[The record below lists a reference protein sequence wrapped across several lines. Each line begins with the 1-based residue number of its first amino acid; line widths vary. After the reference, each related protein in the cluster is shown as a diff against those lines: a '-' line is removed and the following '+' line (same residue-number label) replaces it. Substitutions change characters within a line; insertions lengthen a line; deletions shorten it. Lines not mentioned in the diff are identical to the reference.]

1 MDKTLKPFQAFTGF
15 IFSRKD
21 SSLQR
26 KLYENTSC
34 LAAFEMNHV

>member
-1 MDKTLKPFQAFTGF
+1 MDDIVKPFQAFTGF

-26 KLYENTSC
+26 KLYENTHCS
-34 LAAFEMNHV
+34 AAFETNLV